1 MIFLTKEQLF
11 SIHRATLLA
20 QGGSEGL
27 RDENGLLSALVAA
40 ENRAYY
46 EESGIIVCAA
56 TYAFHLIKA
65 HAFVDGNKRVG
76 AISAEVFLLMNKAKL
91 NSDTDTLEEIY
102 LKVASGEMSR
112 DDLEKFYFENVEFL

>member
-11 SIHRATLLA
+11 EIHTATLKA

-27 RDENGLLSALVAA
+27 RDENGLLSALASA
-40 ENRAYY
+40 ENRFYY
-46 EESGIIVCAA
+46 EEAGIIACAA

-76 AISAEVFLLMNKAKL
+76 AISGDVFLLMNGAKL
-91 NSDTDTLEEIY
+91 FSDVDTLENVY

-112 DDLEKFYFENVEFL
+112 EDLEKFYIENVEFL

>member
-11 SIHRATLLA
+11 EIHQVTLKA

-27 RDENGLLSALVAA
+27 RDENGLLSALASA
-40 ENRAYY
+40 ENRFYY
-46 EESGIIVCAA
+46 EEAGIITCAA

-76 AISAEVFLLMNKAKL
+76 AISADVFLLSNGAKL
-91 NSDTDTLEEIY
+91 FASVDELEDVY
-102 LKVASGEMSR
+102 LKVAGGEMSR
-112 DDLEKFYFENVEFL
+112 EELETFYFEKVEFL

>member
-1 MIFLTKEQLF
+1 MIFLTREQLF
-11 SIHRATLLA
+11 AIHQATLLE

-27 RDENGLLSALVAA
+27 RDENGLLSALASA

-46 EESGIIVCAA
+46 EDAGIIVCAA

-76 AISAEVFLLMNKAKL
+76 AIAGEVFLKMNGAKL
-91 NSDTDTLEEIY
+91 AVSNDELENVY
-102 LKVASGEMSR
+102 LKVADGQISR
-112 DDLEKFYFENVEFL
+112 EDLETFFFEKAEFL

>member
-11 SIHRATLLA
+11 EIHSTTLKA

-27 RDENGLLSALVAA
+27 RDENGLLSALASA
-40 ENRAYY
+40 ENRFYY
-46 EESGIIVCAA
+46 EESGIIICAA
-56 TYAFHLIKA
+56 TYAYHLIKA

-76 AISAEVFLLMNKAKL
+76 AISADVFLLMNGAKL
-91 NSDTDTLEEIY
+91 FANVDDLEEVY

-112 DDLEKFYFENVEFL
+112 EDLEKFFFEKVEFL

>member
-1 MIFLTKEQLF
+1 MIFLIKEQIF
-11 SIHRATLLA
+11 QIHRATLKE

-27 RDENGLLSALVAA
+27 RDENGLLSALGAA

-46 EESGIIVCAA
+46 EDAGISVCAA

-76 AISAEVFLLMNKAKL
+76 AISAEVFLLMNGAKL
-91 NSDTDTLEEIY
+91 IANNQLLEEIY
-102 LKVASGEMSR
+102 LKVAASEMSR
-112 DDLEKFYFENVEFL
+112 EDLENFYLENVEFL